1 MLRSPVVRLLLRG
14 YKLLMAC
21 PRFVHDA
28 VVVAAPG
35 VTPCHPTAGPAQ
47 KPGSHASHAARSP
60 TARAVF
66 TGMPIGQVFQREDQL
81 VLEDNGCPGVPG
93 SCQHGPGQPQPFKG
107 LWHARHMSSSLRS
120 RRLRSRCPRSSRV
133 SIRRRLRSSRRPS
146 FHRYSKHYH
155 RQPAGSWR

>member
-1 MLRSPVVRLLLRG
+1 
-14 YKLLMAC
+14 MAS

-28 VVVAAPG
+28 VVVTTPG

-81 VLEDNGCPGVPG
+81 VLEDNACTGDLRTPRGD
-93 SCQHGPGQPQPFKG
+93 PGQAYPNTIPPS
-107 LWHARHMSSSLRS
+107 LWLGKVD
-120 RRLRSRCPRSSRV
+120 PRS
-133 SIRRRLRSSRRPS
+133 
-146 FHRYSKHYH
+146 
-155 RQPAGSWR
+155 